1 MYKVRTNSAC
11 NAVLVGDLAQFS
23 DHPITINNGW
33 NWIGFPSNQSISVE
47 TAMSGFTPEANDVI
61 KGRGGST
68 TYLSTGEYNLWYG
81 TLTTL
86 EPGQGYMYK
95 SNSSSSKTL
104 TFQSGRNGEAKA
116 VVESSLFEPMVD
128 NYANNMLIT
137 AVVEINDEELRSDDF
152 ELAAFVGNECRGSV
166 RLMYVD
172 PLDRYVA
179 FLLVFGDTEEPIGFV
194 LTDGQTE
201 CYSQESLTYTSDGLV
216 GLLTEPTTLHFST
229 LGTNDQQLQHVSVYP
244 NPSSIY
250 HEISRVIIYYLFF
263 SAHSSFF
270 I

>member
-1 MYKVRTNSAC
+1 
-11 NAVLVGDLAQFS
+11 
-23 DHPITINNGW
+23 
-33 NWIGFPSNQSISVE
+33 
-47 TAMSGFTPEANDVI
+47 
-61 KGRGGST
+61 
-68 TYLSTGEYNLWYG
+68 
-81 TLTTL
+81 
-86 EPGQGYMYK
+86 MYK

-179 FLLVFGDTEEPIGFV
+179 FLLVFGDTEENREVNVLMCGFGV
-194 LTDGQTE
+194 GLSWGVM
-201 CYSQESLTYTSDGLV
+201 SAKINTSDIFPIIETDEYFAEG
-216 GLLTEPTTLHFST
+216 
-229 LGTNDQQLQHVSVYP
+229 
-244 NPSSIY
+244 
-250 HEISRVIIYYLFF
+250 VI
-263 SAHSSFF
+263 HSPEDM
-270 I
+270 